1 MMICPEL
8 LPFGFRLFG
17 FVFFRKHW
25 VLHPLYARAP
35 HYKGDSKKEANIG
48 TRNQSNSLG
57 EGTRRTIGTKELEE
71 WMRRQNTEDRRQET
85 EYRRQETGEEKE
97 DDSHRHPT
105 A

>member
-1 MMICPEL
+1 
-8 LPFGFRLFG
+8 
-17 FVFFRKHW
+17 
-25 VLHPLYARAP
+25 
-35 HYKGDSKKEANIG
+35 
-48 TRNQSNSLG
+48 LG